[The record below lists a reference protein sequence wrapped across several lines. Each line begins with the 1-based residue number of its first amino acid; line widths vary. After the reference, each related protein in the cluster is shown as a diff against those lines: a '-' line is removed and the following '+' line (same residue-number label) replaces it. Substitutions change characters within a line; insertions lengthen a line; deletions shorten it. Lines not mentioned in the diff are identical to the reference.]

1 MLDYKTI
8 KIGIIDLKIN
18 NLYSIYNAFKKIG
31 YKTKIIKNNKDLK
44 GQDFIILPGVG
55 AFKEGMNALKKDNLI
70 ECLKENVIVKKK
82 NIIGICLGMQMLF
95 TESNEQGNNSGLNF
109 IKGKVKMFKK
119 KRNLSIPVI
128 GWYKVKSPVKQL
140 NRKYFYHI
148 HSYYSDPINKKT
160 VLSETTY
167 QGFSYCSSIQDKNIL
182 AFQFH
187 PEKSGV
193 NGINLIKKIPQFYK

>member
-1 MLDYKTI
+1 MSDYSNI

-18 NLYSIYNAFKKIG
+18 NLFSIYNAFKKIG
-31 YKTKIIKNNKDLK
+31 FKTRIIKNNKDFK
-44 GQDFIILPGVG
+44 NQDFIVLPGVG
-55 AFKEGMNALKKDNLI
+55 AFKEGMKALKKNNLI
-70 ECLKENVIVKKK
+70 ESLKEEVIVKKK

-95 TESNEQGNNSGLNF
+95 TKSNEQGNKKGLDF
-109 IKGKVKMFKK
+109 IKGNVRLFKK
-119 KRNLSIPVI
+119 KKNFSIPVI
-128 GWYKVKSPVKQL
+128 GWYKTRSLIKQL
-140 NRKYFYHI
+140 NHKYFYHI
-148 HSYYSDPINKKT
+148 HSYYCDPINKKT
-160 VLSETTY
+160 VLSETKY

>member
-1 MLDYKTI
+1 MLDYNTI
-8 KIGIIDLKIN
+8 KIGIVDLKIN
-18 NLYSIYNAFKKIG
+18 NLHSIYNAFKKIG
-31 YKTKIIKNNKDLK
+31 YKTKIINNNKDLK
-44 GQDFIILPGVG
+44 NQDFIVLPGVG
-55 AFKEGMNALKKDNLI
+55 AFKEGMNALKKNNLI

-95 TESNEQGNNSGLNF
+95 TVSNEQGNNSGLNF
-109 IKGKVKMFKK
+109 VKGKVKIFKK
-119 KRNLSIPVI
+119 KRDFSIPVI
-128 GWYKVKSPVKQL
+128 GWYKVKSPVEQL
-140 NRKYFYHI
+140 NHKYFYHI
-148 HSYYSDPINKKT
+148 HSCYCDPINKKT
-160 VLSETTY
+160 VLSETKY